1 MYEYIKGT
9 LIDSNPSR
17 AIIEANGIGYTL
29 LIPLSHFSKLPKI
42 GTQVTHYT
50 SFVVRED
57 SQKLFGFLTRHER
70 DLFETLID
78 VSGIG
83 PKTGLCLIGHM
94 EINELQLAIS
104 QSNTQLI
111 CKIPGIGKKTAER
124 LIVEMRDQM
133 KKGMGKS
140 FGPHPLTE
148 GSGEQGVV
156 ADAISALVNLGY
168 NSVQA
173 QKAIQSVL
181 AKSKGEEPELAKLI
195 TSALRS
201 I

>member
-9 LIDSNPSR
+9 LI
-17 AIIEANGIGYTL
+17 EATLTKATVDVNGLGYSL
-29 LIPLSHFSKLPKI
+29 LIPFNNYSKLPAL
-42 GTQVTHYT
+42 GTTVTLFA

-70 DLFETLID
+70 DLFESVIE

-83 PKTGLCLIGHM
+83 PKTGLALVGHM
-94 EINELQLAIS
+94 DINDLQTAIRQGNS
-104 QSNTQLI
+104 QVI

-124 LIVEMRDQM
+124 LIIEMRDKI
-133 KKGMGKS
+133 KKGIDHSSSSQQLHGI
-140 FGPHPLTE
+140 E
-148 GSGEQGVV
+148 GEQGVV
-156 ADAISALVNLGY
+156 ADAISALINLGY
-168 NSVQA
+168 NSAQA
-173 QKAIQSVL
+173 QKAVKTAI
-181 AKSKGEEPELAKLI
+181 SKTQGEPELAKLI